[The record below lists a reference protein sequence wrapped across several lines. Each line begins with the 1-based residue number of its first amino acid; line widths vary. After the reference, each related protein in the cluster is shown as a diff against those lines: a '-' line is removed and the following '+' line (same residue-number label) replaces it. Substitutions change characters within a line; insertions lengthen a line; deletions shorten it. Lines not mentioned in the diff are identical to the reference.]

1 MIGWKTVLVL
11 SNIAVYVI
19 LFIGLVKVIETN
31 MGSCTNKNPCI
42 RFCSKNNDSDLLK
55 RFTESINSAASSS
68 INGGR
73 ISSRFYDSRDFIV
86 FHGQPECIDEIN
98 KSTIK
103 NYEYNQVSLKL
114 SL

>member
-31 MGSCTNKNPCI
+31 MGSCTYKNPCI

-55 RFTESINSAASSS
+55 RFTESINSASTRS
-68 INGGR
+68 INGR
-73 ISSRFYDSRDFIV
+73 SWYHSYDSKDFMV

-98 KSTIK
+98 KSAIK
-103 NYEYNQVSLKL
+103 NYEYEVRLKFSL
-114 SL
+114 